1 MREQEFPKRLEDL
14 MFNFNDYLNN
24 FHDNILFR
32 KYGQFEFHVATIE
45 KRKEMADALTAVS
58 NPDFIKLLWD
68 VLRSWG
74 IGSRGSHLVGF
85 AEFMASFEES
95 LEDYI
100 ELDDMKIDENFGT
113 EENVVKKIYSLI
125 DSLSIVTNKTKLVPC
140 SKALHHIFPELIVP
154 MDRTYT
160 QLFFMFNNQ
169 EFQNNQYTVFKQA
182 YKTFMRIA
190 RSVKPEQYVGYG
202 WNTSQ
207 TKVIDNAIIGYCL
220 SNKIA

>member
-14 MFNFNDYLNN
+14 MFKFEDYLNI
-24 FHDNILFR
+24 FHSNIPFM
-32 KYGQFEFHVATIE
+32 KYGQFEFHVAAIE
-45 KRKEMADALTAVS
+45 KRKDMANALSAVR
-58 NPDFIKLLWD
+58 NPDFIKLLWS

-85 AEFMASFEES
+85 DKFMVSFEEI
-95 LEDYI
+95 LEGYI
-100 ELDDMKIDENFGT
+100 ELDNMKIDGNFGT
-113 EENVVKKIYSLI
+113 EEDLIKKIYYLI
-125 DSLSIVTNKTKLVPC
+125 DSLPIVTNKAKLVPC
-140 SKALHHIFPELIVP
+140 SKALHHIFPEMIVP
-154 MDRTYT
+154 IDRKYT
-160 QLFFMFNNQ
+160 QVFFMFNNQ
-169 EFQNNQYTVFKQA
+169 EFQNNQYIVFKQA

-220 SNKIA
+220 SNKVA